1 MLLSALRRRSFPAW
15 VGIFA
20 ILTIFIA
27 PVISQ
32 TLVLHGAHTHE
43 NGANPHSSTTHSSTT
58 HSTAAHSTTVDTT
71 SAHDTTASTSHSG
84 SIAEPRHNHT
94 GHEMSGHH
102 ATQSHHSPSSPS
114 MMMDHA
120 ACGYCVLFSY
130 TPALFATG
138 SLNPILTASLFE
150 ALVIHF
156 ISRIVLP
163 ERYASPV
170 VRAPPF

>member
-20 ILTIFIA
+20 ILTIFIV

-32 TLVLHGAHTHE
+32 TLVLLGAHAHE
-43 NGANPHSSTTHSSTT
+43 NGTNTHSSTVHT
-58 HSTAAHSTTVDTT
+58 SATAHTAD
-71 SAHDTTASTSHSG
+71 AHDTTASTSHSG
-84 SIAEPRHNHT
+84 SIAEPHHNHT
-94 GHEMSGHH
+94 GHQMSGHH

-138 SLNPILTASLFE
+138 TPNPTLAASLSE

>member
-43 NGANPHSSTTHSSTT
+43 NGANPPSS
-58 HSTAAHSTTVDTT
+58 AAHTAD
-71 SAHDTTASTSHSG
+71 AHDTTASTSHSG

-138 SLNPILTASLFE
+138 SLNPILTASLSE

>member
-15 VGIFA
+15 GGIFA
-20 ILTIFIA
+20 ILTIFVA

-32 TLVLHGAHTHE
+32 TLVLHEHDHRFHE
-43 NGANPHSSTTHSSTT
+43 QGHHEDGHPDKSA
-58 HSTAAHSTTVDTT
+58 TAPA
-71 SAHDTTASTSHSG
+71 SHSG
-84 SIAEPRHNHT
+84 NIAEQPHT
-94 GHEMSGHH
+94 GHH
-102 ATQSHHSPSSPS
+102 ATPSHHSPSSSS

-138 SLNPILTASLFE
+138 SPCPLLTSYLSE
-150 ALVIHF
+150 ARVIHF
-156 ISRIVLP
+156 ISRIILP

>member
-32 TLVLHGAHTHE
+32 TLVLHKHGLYDDGTAT
-43 NGANPHSSTTHSSTT
+43 NSVATT
-58 HSTAAHSTTVDTT
+58 HSTTSSTT
-71 SAHDTTASTSHSG
+71 AHGTTAPASHSVT
-84 SIAEPRHNHT
+84 IAKPHHNSTAHAMP
-94 GHEMSGHH
+94 EHH
-102 ATQSHHSPSSPS
+102 VTQLHHSPSSPS

-138 SLNPILTASLFE
+138 SPTPILTSSLSE

-156 ISRIVLP
+156 VSRIVLP

>member
-32 TLVLHGAHTHE
+32 TLEPREHGLYDD
-43 NGANPHSSTTHSSTT
+43 GITT
-58 HSTAAHSTTVDTT
+58 HSTTTHNST
-71 SAHDTTASTSHSG
+71 TSHSRDVHDITVPA
-84 SIAEPRHNHT
+84 SNNSDIAEQHHNHA
-94 GHEMSGHH
+94 GHTMSGHH
-102 ATQSHHSPSSPS
+102 ATQSHHSHSSPS

-120 ACGYCVLFSY
+120 ACGYCVLFAY

-138 SLNPILTASLFE
+138 SPNPILTASLSE
-150 ALVIHF
+150 ALPIHF
-156 ISRIVLP
+156 ISRIALP
-163 ERYASPV
+163 ERYTSPV

>member
-32 TLVLHGAHTHE
+32 TLVLHEAHAHE
-43 NGANPHSSTTHSSTT
+43 EGTSALGSTTHSA
-58 HSTAAHSTTVDTT
+58 TAHTT
-71 SAHDTTASTSHSG
+71 SAHDTTASTRD
-84 SIAEPRHNHT
+84 SITEPHHNHT

-138 SLNPILTASLFE
+138 SLNPILTASLSE
-150 ALVIHF
+150 ALVIRF
-156 ISRIVLP
+156 ISRTVLP

>member
-20 ILTIFIA
+20 ILTIFVA

-32 TLVLHGAHTHE
+32 TLVLHEREHRVHE
-43 NGANPHSSTTHSSTT
+43 QGHHEDGHHDNSATTP
-58 HSTAAHSTTVDTT
+58 A
-71 SAHDTTASTSHSG
+71 SHSG
-84 SIAEPRHNHT
+84 NLAEQQHT
-94 GHEMSGHH
+94 GHTMSGHH
-102 ATQSHHSPSSPS
+102 VTPSHPSPSSPS

-130 TPALFATG
+130 MPALFAAG
-138 SLNPILTASLFE
+138 SPNPILTASLSE

>member
-1 MLLSALRRRSFPAW
+1 MLLSALQRRSFPAW

-32 TLVLHGAHTHE
+32 TLVLNGAHTHE
-43 NGANPHSSTTHSSTT
+43 NGTSTLGSTTHSA
-58 HSTAAHSTTVDTT
+58 TAHTT
-71 SAHDTTASTSHSG
+71 SAYDTAASTGHSG
-84 SIAEPRHNHT
+84 SIAEPHHNHT
-94 GHEMSGHH
+94 GQEMFGHH

-130 TPALFATG
+130 TPALFATR
-138 SLNPILTASLFE
+138 SPPPILTTSLSK
-150 ALVIHF
+150 ALIIHF
-156 ISRIVLP
+156 ISRTVLP

>member
-32 TLVLHGAHTHE
+32 TLVLHGAHAHE
-43 NGANPHSSTTHSSTT
+43 NGTNAHSSTAHTADAHD
-58 HSTAAHSTTVDTT
+58 HDTAA
-71 SAHDTTASTSHSG
+71 SASHSG
-84 SIAEPRHNHT
+84 SIAEPHHNHT
-94 GHEMSGHH
+94 GQQMSGHH

-138 SLNPILTASLFE
+138 TPNPILTASLSE

>member
-32 TLVLHGAHTHE
+32 TLVLHGAHPHE
-43 NGANPHSSTTHSSTT
+43 EGTSTLGSTTHSA
-58 HSTAAHSTTVDTT
+58 TAHTS
-71 SAHDTTASTSHSG
+71 SAHDTTASTRD
-84 SIAEPRHNHT
+84 SITEPHHNHT

-138 SLNPILTASLFE
+138 SLNPILTASLSE

-156 ISRIVLP
+156 ISRTVLP

>member
-32 TLVLHGAHTHE
+32 TLALHEHGLYEEGTTT
-43 NGANPHSSTTHSSTT
+43 SSAAT
-58 HSTAAHSTTVDTT
+58 AHSTTRAT
-71 SAHDTTASTSHSG
+71 AHDTTAHGSHSG
-84 SIAEPRHNHT
+84 SIAEPHHNHT
-94 GHEMSGHH
+94 AHAMPEHH
-102 ATQSHHSPSSPS
+102 AAQLHHSPSSPS

-138 SLNPILTASLFE
+138 SPNPILTSSLSE

-163 ERYASPV
+163 ERYASPI

>member
-20 ILTIFIA
+20 ILTIFVA

-32 TLVLHGAHTHE
+32 TQVLHEHGATLPG
-43 NGANPHSSTTHSSTT
+43 N
-58 HSTAAHSTTVDTT
+58 
-71 SAHDTTASTSHSG
+71 HSG
-84 SIAEPRHNHT
+84 NLAEQSHT
-94 GHEMSGHH
+94 GHTMSGHH
-102 ATQSHHSPSSPS
+102 ARPSHHSPSSPS

-120 ACGYCVLFSY
+120 ACGYCVLFLY
-130 TPALFATG
+130 TPALFAAG
-138 SLNPILTASLFE
+138 SPNPILTTFLPE
-150 ALVIHF
+150 ARVIHF

>member
-32 TLVLHGAHTHE
+32 TLVLHGAHAHE
-43 NGANPHSSTTHSSTT
+43 NGTNTHSST
-58 HSTAAHSTTVDTT
+58 AHTSTTAHTAD
-71 SAHDTTASTSHSG
+71 AHDTTASTSHSG
-84 SIAEPRHNHT
+84 SIAEPHHNHT
-94 GHEMSGHH
+94 GHQMSGHH
-102 ATQSHHSPSSPS
+102 AAQSHHSPSSPS

-138 SLNPILTASLFE
+138 TPNPILTASLSE

>member
-32 TLVLHGAHTHE
+32 TLVLHGAHE
-43 NGANPHSSTTHSSTT
+43 NGTNTHSSTA
-58 HSTAAHSTTVDTT
+58 HTAD
-71 SAHDTTASTSHSG
+71 AHDTAASASHSG
-84 SIAEPRHNHT
+84 SIAEPHHNHT
-94 GHEMSGHH
+94 GHQISGYH

-138 SLNPILTASLFE
+138 TPNPILTASLSE

>member
-32 TLVLHGAHTHE
+32 TLVLHGAHAHE
-43 NGANPHSSTTHSSTT
+43 NGTNTHSSTVHT
-58 HSTAAHSTTVDTT
+58 SATAHTAD
-71 SAHDTTASTSHSG
+71 AHDTTASTSYSG
-84 SIAEPRHNHT
+84 SIAEPHHNHT
-94 GHEMSGHH
+94 GHQMSGHH

-138 SLNPILTASLFE
+138 TPNPILAASLSE

-156 ISRIVLP
+156 ISRIVLH

>member
-32 TLVLHGAHTHE
+32 TLVLHGAHAHE
-43 NGANPHSSTTHSSTT
+43 NGTNTHSS
-58 HSTAAHSTTVDTT
+58 AAHTAD
-71 SAHDTTASTSHSG
+71 AHDTTASTSHSA
-84 SIAEPRHNHT
+84 SIAEPHHNHT

-138 SLNPILTASLFE
+138 SLNPILTASLSE

>member
-32 TLVLHGAHTHE
+32 TLVLHGAHAHE
-43 NGANPHSSTTHSSTT
+43 EGTSTLGSTTHSA
-58 HSTAAHSTTVDTT
+58 TAHTT
-71 SAHDTTASTSHSG
+71 SAHDTTVSTRD
-84 SIAEPRHNHT
+84 SITEPHHNHT

-138 SLNPILTASLFE
+138 SPNPILAASLSE
-150 ALVIHF
+150 TLVIHF

>member
-32 TLVLHGAHTHE
+32 TLVLHGAHAHE
-43 NGANPHSSTTHSSTT
+43 NGTNPPSS
-58 HSTAAHSTTVDTT
+58 AAHTTN
-71 SAHDTTASTSHSG
+71 AHDTTASTSHSG

-94 GHEMSGHH
+94 GHEMSRHH

-138 SLNPILTASLFE
+138 SLNPILTASLSE

>member
-32 TLVLHGAHTHE
+32 TRVLNGAHAHEYGTNTHRST
-43 NGANPHSSTTHSSTT
+43 AYTRTTAHMADADDTAASASHSS
-58 HSTAAHSTTVDTT
+58 
-71 SAHDTTASTSHSG
+71 
-84 SIAEPRHNHT
+84 SITEPHHNHT
-94 GHEMSGHH
+94 GHQMSGHH
-102 ATQSHHSPSSPS
+102 AAQSHHSPSSPS

-138 SLNPILTASLFE
+138 APNPILTASLSE

>member
-1 MLLSALRRRSFPAW
+1 MLLSTLRRRSFPAW
-15 VGIFA
+15 IGIFA

-32 TLVLHGAHTHE
+32 TRVLHEHGATSSHTT
-43 NGANPHSSTTHSSTT
+43 AS
-58 HSTAAHSTTVDTT
+58 HSTAHPSSHHSDLTEQP
-71 SAHDTTASTSHSG
+71 HH
-84 SIAEPRHNHT
+84 HT
-94 GHEMSGHH
+94 GHMMSGHH
-102 ATQSHHSPSSPS
+102 ATQSHHSPTSPS

-138 SLNPILTASLFE
+138 SPPPILTASLSE

-156 ISRIVLP
+156 VSRILLP
-163 ERYASPV
+163 ERYTSPV

>member
-32 TLVLHGAHTHE
+32 TLVLHEAHAHKDGTSTL
-43 NGANPHSSTTHSSTT
+43 GSTTHSA
-58 HSTAAHSTTVDTT
+58 TAHTT
-71 SAHDTTASTSHSG
+71 SAHDTTASTRD
-84 SIAEPRHNHT
+84 SITEPHHNHT

-138 SLNPILTASLFE
+138 SLNPILTASLSE

-156 ISRIVLP
+156 ISRTVLP

>member
-32 TLVLHGAHTHE
+32 TLVLHGAHSHE
-43 NGANPHSSTTHSSTT
+43 EGTSTLGSTTHSA
-58 HSTAAHSTTVDTT
+58 TAHTT
-71 SAHDTTASTSHSG
+71 SAHDTTASTRD
-84 SIAEPRHNHT
+84 SITEPHHNHT

-130 TPALFATG
+130 TPALLATG
-138 SLNPILTASLFE
+138 SLNPILTASLSE

-156 ISRIVLP
+156 ISRTVLP

>member
-32 TLVLHGAHTHE
+32 TLVLHEPSAIAHNTI
-43 NGANPHSSTTHSSTT
+43 SY
-58 HSTAAHSTTVDTT
+58 STAS
-71 SAHDTTASTSHSG
+71 SSNSG
-84 SIAEPRHNHT
+84 SIADHHHNHT
-94 GHEMSGHH
+94 GHTMPEHGVM
-102 ATQSHHSPSSPS
+102 ASHHSPSSPS

-138 SLNPILTASLFE
+138 SLNPILTASLSE

-156 ISRIVLP
+156 ISRTVLP

>member
-32 TLVLHGAHTHE
+32 TLVLHGAHAHE
-43 NGANPHSSTTHSSTT
+43 NGTNTHSS
-58 HSTAAHSTTVDTT
+58 AAHTAD
-71 SAHDTTASTSHSG
+71 AHDTTASTSHSG

-138 SLNPILTASLFE
+138 SLNPILTASLSE

>member
-43 NGANPHSSTTHSSTT
+43 NGANPPSSTT
-58 HSTAAHSTTVDTT
+58 HSTAAHSTAVDTT
-71 SAHDTTASTSHSG
+71 SAHDTTASTSHRA
-84 SIAEPRHNHT
+84 SIAEPHHNHT

-138 SLNPILTASLFE
+138 SLNPILTESLSE

>member
-32 TLVLHGAHTHE
+32 TLVLYGAHAHE
-43 NGANPHSSTTHSSTT
+43 NGTHTHSS
-58 HSTAAHSTTVDTT
+58 AAHTAD
-71 SAHDTTASTSHSG
+71 AHDPAASASHSG
-84 SIAEPRHNHT
+84 SIAEPHHNHT
-94 GHEMSGHH
+94 GHQMSGHH

-138 SLNPILTASLFE
+138 SPNPILTASLSE

>member
-32 TLVLHGAHTHE
+32 TLVLHGAHAHE
-43 NGANPHSSTTHSSTT
+43 EGTSTSGSTAHSSI
-58 HSTAAHSTTVDTT
+58 TAHTAD
-71 SAHDTTASTSHSG
+71 AHDTAASDRHSS
-84 SIAEPRHNHT
+84 SIAEPHHNHT
-94 GHEMSGHH
+94 GHQMSGHH
-102 ATQSHHSPSSPS
+102 ATQSHHSSPS

-138 SLNPILTASLFE
+138 SPNPILTTSLSE

>member
-32 TLVLHGAHTHE
+32 TQVLHGAHAHE
-43 NGANPHSSTTHSSTT
+43 EGTSTPGSTAHSSITAHTTR
-58 HSTAAHSTTVDTT
+58 
-71 SAHDTTASTSHSG
+71 AHDTAASDRHSS
-84 SIAEPRHNHT
+84 SITEPHHNHI

-102 ATQSHHSPSSPS
+102 ATQSHHSSSPS

-138 SLNPILTASLFE
+138 SPNPILTASLSE

-156 ISRIVLP
+156 ISRTVLP

>member
-32 TLVLHGAHTHE
+32 TLVLHGAHAHE
-43 NGANPHSSTTHSSTT
+43 NGTSTHSSTAYS
-58 HSTAAHSTTVDTT
+58 STAHTAD
-71 SAHDTTASTSHSG
+71 AHDTAASASHSG
-84 SIAEPRHNHT
+84 SIVEPPHNHT
-94 GHEMSGHH
+94 GHQMSGHH

-130 TPALFATG
+130 TPALFSTG
-138 SLNPILTASLFE
+138 TPNPILTASLSE

>member
-32 TLVLHGAHTHE
+32 TQVLHGAHAHE
-43 NGANPHSSTTHSSTT
+43 NGTSTPDSTTTHRSTT
-58 HSTAAHSTTVDTT
+58 AHTT
-71 SAHDTTASTSHSG
+71 SAHDTAASARE
-84 SIAEPRHNHT
+84 SIAEPHHNHT
-94 GHEMSGHH
+94 GHAMSGHH
-102 ATQSHHSPSSPS
+102 ATQSHHSSPS

-138 SLNPILTASLFE
+138 SPTPILTASLSE
-150 ALVIHF
+150 VLVIHF

-163 ERYASPV
+163 ERYVSPV

>member
-32 TLVLHGAHTHE
+32 TLVLHGAHAHE
-43 NGANPHSSTTHSSTT
+43 NGANTPSSTT
-58 HSTAAHSTTVDTT
+58 HSTAAHSTAVDTT

-138 SLNPILTASLFE
+138 SLNPILTASLSE

>member
-32 TLVLHGAHTHE
+32 TLVFNGAHTHE
-43 NGANPHSSTTHSSTT
+43 YGTNPHNSATHNTTVY
-58 HSTAAHSTTVDTT
+58 STTVDAT
-71 SAHDTTASTSHSG
+71 SAYDTAASIGHSG
-84 SIAEPRHNHT
+84 SISEPHHNHT
-94 GHEMSGHH
+94 GQEMFGHH

-130 TPALFATG
+130 TPALFAT
-138 SLNPILTASLFE
+138 SSPNPILTTSLSK

-156 ISRIVLP
+156 ISRTVLP

>member
-1 MLLSALRRRSFPAW
+1 MLLSALQRRSFPAW

-32 TLVLHGAHTHE
+32 TLVLHGAHAHE
-43 NGANPHSSTTHSSTT
+43 EGTSALGSTT
-58 HSTAAHSTTVDTT
+58 HSTTAHTTR
-71 SAHDTTASTSHSG
+71 AHDTTASTRD
-84 SIAEPRHNHT
+84 SITEPHHNHT
-94 GHEMSGHH
+94 GQEMSGHH

-138 SLNPILTASLFE
+138 SLNPILTASLSE
-150 ALVIHF
+150 ALVIRF
-156 ISRIVLP
+156 ISRTVLP
-163 ERYASPV
+163 ERYTSPV

>member
-32 TLVLHGAHTHE
+32 TLVPREHGLYD
-43 NGANPHSSTTHSSTT
+43 GITT
-58 HSTAAHSTTVDTT
+58 HSTITHSTTTH
-71 SAHDTTASTSHSG
+71 SNAASHSRDVHDITAPV
-84 SIAEPRHNHT
+84 SSSSDIAEQHHNHA
-94 GHEMSGHH
+94 GHAMSGHH
-102 ATQSHHSPSSPS
+102 ATQSHHSHSSPS

-120 ACGYCVLFSY
+120 ACGYCVLFAY
-130 TPALFATG
+130 TPALFTTG
-138 SLNPILTASLFE
+138 YPNPILTASLSE
-150 ALVIHF
+150 ALAIHF
-156 ISRIVLP
+156 ISRIALP
-163 ERYASPV
+163 ERYTSPV

>member
-32 TLVLHGAHTHE
+32 TLVLPGAHAHE
-43 NGANPHSSTTHSSTT
+43 NGTNTHSS
-58 HSTAAHSTTVDTT
+58 AAHTAD
-71 SAHDTTASTSHSG
+71 AHDTTASTSHSA
-84 SIAEPRHNHT
+84 SIAEPHHNHT

-138 SLNPILTASLFE
+138 SLNPILTASLSE

>member
-32 TLVLHGAHTHE
+32 TLVLHGAHAHE
-43 NGANPHSSTTHSSTT
+43 NGANTHSS
-58 HSTAAHSTTVDTT
+58 AAHTT

-84 SIAEPRHNHT
+84 SIAEPHHNHT

-138 SLNPILTASLFE
+138 SLNPILTASLSE

>member
-20 ILTIFIA
+20 ILTIFVA

-32 TLVLHGAHTHE
+32 TRVLYEREHNFHEHGHNDNSATAHASH
-43 NGANPHSSTTHSSTT
+43 NGNL
-58 HSTAAHSTTVDTT
+58 
-71 SAHDTTASTSHSG
+71 
-84 SIAEPRHNHT
+84 AEQQHT
-94 GHEMSGHH
+94 GHAMSGHH
-102 ATQSHHSPSSPS
+102 TTPSHHSPSSPS

-138 SLNPILTASLFE
+138 SLNPILTASLSE

>member
-27 PVISQ
+27 PVVSQ
-32 TLVLHGAHTHE
+32 IRVLHEHGLNDDGT
-43 NGANPHSSTTHSSTT
+43 NTHS
-58 HSTAAHSTTVDTT
+58 T
-71 SAHDTTASTSHSG
+71 SAHDTTAHTNRSNN
-84 SIAEPRHNHT
+84 IAKPQHNHT
-94 GHEMSGHH
+94 GHTVSGHH
-102 ATQSHHSPSSPS
+102 ATQSHHFSPS

-120 ACGYCVLFSY
+120 ACGYCVLFAY

-138 SLNPILTASLFE
+138 SPNPILTASLSE
-150 ALVIHF
+150 TLVIHF

>member
-32 TLVLHGAHTHE
+32 TLVLHGAHAHE
-43 NGANPHSSTTHSSTT
+43 NGTNTHNS
-58 HSTAAHSTTVDTT
+58 AAHTAD
-71 SAHDTTASTSHSG
+71 AHDTTASTSHSG
-84 SIAEPRHNHT
+84 SIAEPHHNHT

-138 SLNPILTASLFE
+138 SLNPILTASLSE